1 MSAVLTPAP
10 GTVRIQVWDLPVRI
24 VHWSLLVAVSVAI
37 VTGKLGGEW
46 MPLHGR
52 AGLSIV
58 GLVVFRL
65 AWGFLGSTHAR
76 FLSFTPSL
84 GALRAYL
91 TGQWRGVG
99 HNPLGALSVLAL
111 LGVLGFQVG
120 TGLLSNDDIA
130 FTGPLAELV
139 DDALSRR
146 LTAWHHQSTNV
157 LFVLLGL
164 HVAAI
169 AFYAK
174 VKKQSLVKPMVTGK
188 KEVPA
193 DHPPPRAAGWGAF
206 LVSVLLAASAV
217 YGASAAWTRTPPAPE
232 AAPAAQAVP
241 AW

>member
-24 VHWSLLVAVSVAI
+24 VHWSLVVAVALAI
-37 VTGKLGGEW
+37 ATGKLGGEW
-46 MPLHGR
+46 MPLHGQ
-52 AGLSIV
+52 AGLAIV
-58 GLVVFRL
+58 GLIVFRV
-65 AWGFLGSTHAR
+65 AWGFFGSTHAR
-76 FLSFTPSL
+76 FKSFAPTL
-84 GALRAYL
+84 TTLRSYL
-91 TGQWRGVG
+91 RGTWRGAG

-111 LGVLGFQVG
+111 LGVLAFQVG
-120 TGLLSNDDIA
+120 TGLFGNDDIA
-130 FTGPLAELV
+130 FTGPLARLV
-139 DDALSRR
+139 DDALSLR
-146 LTAWHHQSTNV
+146 LTHWHHLGSNL
-157 LFVLLGL
+157 LFALLGL

-169 AFYAK
+169 AFYVK

-232 AAPAAQAVP
+232 AAPAAQAAP